1 MHKRDRPKKTTL
13 SEPLRKRVLI
23 PHKRV
28 RSAPYPEDAYPV
40 GFFGARHGLSPA
52 QAREAQR
59 LFDQATAR
67 RGRVKGRRLALRMG
81 GIVSAIRN
89 GRVGNRAWG
98 RSMLAARGG
107 QTLARHAP
115 HLLKRASE
123 KGVLTRQANR
133 RMRRKYGTQYG

>member
-1 MHKRDRPKKTTL
+1 M
-13 SEPLRKRVLI
+13 
-23 PHKRV
+23 
-28 RSAPYPEDAYPV
+28 

-81 GIVSAIRN
+81 GIVSAILG
-89 GRVGNRAWG
+89 GRVGNATWG
-98 RSMLAARGG
+98 LFMLAARGG
-107 QTLARHAP
+107 KTLARHAP

-123 KGVLTRQANR
+123 KGVLARQANR
-133 RMRRKYGTQYG
+133 EMRRRYGRQYD

>member
-1 MHKRDRPKKTTL
+1 MHKRDRPKKTTP

-81 GIVSAIRN
+81 GIVSAILG
-89 GRVGNRAWG
+89 GRVGNATWG
-98 RSMLAARGG
+98 LFMLAARGG
-107 QTLARHAP
+107 KTLARHAP
-115 HLLKRASE
+115 HHLRAISRR
-123 KGVLTRQANR
+123 GVEARQALKE
-133 RMRRKYGTQYG
+133 MRRRYGRRYG